1 MKKIKNGDIV
11 GRKSYNKDVFFIVK
25 NNKDEHNV
33 VLEGIFERIIANSDI
48 NDLELIN
55 KGEIQKRQE
64 IVEKKIKNEE
74 NRLDVI
80 SLPGKILHLDG
91 DKRYSEKSS
100 KYYQKM
106 GIRAIVKNIPENK
119 QPYMVY
125 NLLELYR
132 PDILVI
138 TGHDRNDKKRAR
150 ILWYL

>member
-1 MKKIKNGDIV
+1 MMKKIKNGDIV

-25 NNKDEHNV
+25 NNKDAHNV
-33 VLEGIFERIIANSDI
+33 ILEGVFERIIANSDI
-48 NDLELIN
+48 NDLEVIN
-55 KGEIQKRQE
+55 KGEIQKKQE
-64 IVEKKIKNEE
+64 IIEKKIKKEE
-74 NRLDVI
+74 NRIENI

-150 ILWYL
+150 IL

>member
-1 MKKIKNGDIV
+1 MKLCL
-11 GRKSYNKDVFFIVK
+11 
-25 NNKDEHNV
+25 
-33 VLEGIFERIIANSDI
+33 VLENKVLFRNFIKKYTK
-48 NDLELIN
+48 LI
-55 KGEIQKRQE
+55 
-64 IVEKKIKNEE
+64 
-74 NRLDVI
+74 
-80 SLPGKILHLDG
+80 SADG
-91 DKRYSEKSS
+91 DRRYSEKSS

-150 ILWYL
+150 IL

>member
-1 MKKIKNGDIV
+1 MVKKIKNGDIV

-33 VLEGIFERIIANSDI
+33 ILEGVFERIIANSDL

-55 KGEIQKRQE
+55 KGEIQKKQE
-64 IVEKKIKNEE
+64 VIEKKIKKEE
-74 NRLDVI
+74 NRLDDI

-91 DKRYSEKSS
+91 DKRYSEKSG

-106 GIRAIVKNIPENK
+106 GIRAIVKNISENK
-119 QPYMVY
+119 QPYIVY

-138 TGHDRNDKKRAR
+138 TGHDRNDKKRER
-150 ILWYL
+150 IL